1 MNLIHNVDFVIAA
14 ICILLVLYISVG
26 RKYSQISKSN
36 YMFYRMVNTAMAQ
49 SLVDIFMNVSETYT
63 ELFPPI
69 VSSITRMVFN
79 FCTVLLAFF
88 AYQYVKA
95 YSNREEKEDKIQRVI
110 DVMNWIVLI
119 AFGIV
124 GIINIPMGFLSYIDE
139 NGVFHNGE
147 LYWIN
152 YLIPLLLL
160 VGILYTTIRKKAAY
174 TKDQFIAIISFI
186 VMVLGGV
193 LIEFAIHYTTLTIMF
208 SVSLSMLILQLS
220 LETPDYKNML
230 QTMSDLQISN
240 LAYEKARNDAITANR
255 AKSEFLARMSHEIRT
270 PMNAIIG
277 MNELIIK
284 SAEDET
290 VKDNAYDAYQAANNL
305 LNIINDILDFSK
317 IESGKMA
324 IINEEYSTA
333 SILRE
338 IYTLHSF
345 KVEQKGLSLIFDI
358 DENIPARLMGDA
370 VRIKQIIMNLLSNAI
385 KYTESGTVTMRVNV
399 CGKAVDGGVFIRCEV
414 ADTGKGIEKE
424 DLNRIFEAFER
435 INEKANRSI
444 EGTGLGLNIVSM
456 LLNLMNSEL
465 SVESVPG
472 KGSKFYF
479 IIKQGIVD
487 EEKMGE
493 FITAD
498 IQKDVGLEDE
508 STMPVIPNAKLLF
521 VDDNLVNLKV
531 FAGLLK
537 VTKAQV
543 SLSSSGEE
551 AVELTKNNRYDLIF
565 MDHMMPGMDGIEAFK
580 AIRVQE
586 GGLNQRTPIVVLTA
600 NAVKG
605 TEAEYTNVGFDDVVY
620 KPANQE
626 ILVKTVRKFYKGK

>member
-49 SLVDIFMNVSETYT
+49 SIVDIFMNVSETYT

-69 VSSITRMVFN
+69 VSSITRMIFN

-119 AFGIV
+119 SFGIV

-208 SVSLSMLILQLS
+208 SISLSMLILQLS

-345 KVEQKGLSLIFDI
+345 KVEQKGLSLVFDI

-493 FITAD
+493 FITAN

>member
-479 IIKQGIVD
+479 IIKQGVVD

-605 TEAEYTNVGFDDVVY
+605 TETEYTNVGFDDVVY

>member
-26 RKYSQISKSN
+26 RKYRQISKSN

-49 SLVDIFMNVSETYT
+49 SIVDIFMNVFETYT

-69 VSSITRMVFN
+69 VSSITRMIFN

-110 DVMNWIVLI
+110 DVMNWIILI
-119 AFGIV
+119 AFGII

-152 YLIPLLLL
+152 YLIPLFLL

-186 VMVLGGV
+186 VIVLGGV
-193 LIEFAIHYTTLTIMF
+193 LVEFAIHYTTLTIMF

-345 KVEQKGLSLIFDI
+345 KVEQKGLSLVFDI

-493 FITAD
+493 FITAN

-626 ILVKTVRKFYKGK
+626 ILVKTVRKIYKGK

>member
-49 SLVDIFMNVSETYT
+49 SIVDIFMNVSETYT

-69 VSSITRMVFN
+69 VSSITRMIFN

-119 AFGIV
+119 AFGVV

-345 KVEQKGLSLIFDI
+345 KVEQKGLSLVFDI

-605 TEAEYTNVGFDDVVY
+605 TETEYTNVGFDDVVY